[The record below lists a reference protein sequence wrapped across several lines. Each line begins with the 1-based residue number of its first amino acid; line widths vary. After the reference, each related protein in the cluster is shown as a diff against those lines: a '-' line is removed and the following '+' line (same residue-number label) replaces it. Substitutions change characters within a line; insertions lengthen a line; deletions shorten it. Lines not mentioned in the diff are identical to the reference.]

1 MAYVAGEV
9 LVIVEGMTGA
19 TERWSNTWAFNSVD
33 LADEE
38 DVVSAVHGFYESLT
52 INATL
57 NDAWSTTNATL
68 RRLASGVSE
77 NVAWEGLSGGNAGIL
92 APTQLGVRVSIND
105 VDGHNGGPFL
115 CGWSVASIGEG
126 GLLAASDQ
134 TDVAAALDEM
144 NTAVVA
150 TGAFIGLHRP
160 TIQSVPTATR
170 GRVGQRFD
178 VMRSR
183 GNDTAEAYVTVTL
196 T

>member
-1 MAYVAGEV
+1 MAYVSGEI
-9 LVIVEGMTGA
+9 LLIVEGMTGA

-33 LADEE
+33 LADEA
-38 DVVSAVHGFYESLT
+38 DVVSALHGFYEYLT
-52 INATL
+52 VNATL

-77 NVAWEGLSGGNAGIL
+77 NVAWEGLAGGNAGIL
-92 APTQLGVRVSIND
+92 APTQLAARVSIND
-105 VDGHNGGPFL
+105 VDGHSGGPFIS
-115 CGWSVASIGEG
+115 GWSVASIGEG
-126 GLLAASDQ
+126 GLLLAADQ
-134 TDVAAALDEM
+134 TDLAAAVDAL
-144 NTAVVA
+144 NTEVTA

-170 GRVGQRFD
+170 ARVGQRFD

-183 GNDTAEAYVTVTL
+183 GNDTSEAYVTVNL